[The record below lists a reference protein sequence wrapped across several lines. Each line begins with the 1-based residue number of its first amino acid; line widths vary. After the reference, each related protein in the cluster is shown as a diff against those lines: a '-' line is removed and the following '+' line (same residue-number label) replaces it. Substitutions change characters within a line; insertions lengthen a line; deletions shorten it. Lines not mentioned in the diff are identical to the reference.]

1 MPALMDKPALFLDFD
16 NTVTRGDVLDG
27 VIEQFSANDR
37 WREWEQA
44 WQEGRISTQ
53 ECLLRQMA
61 NLRVTAAELLD
72 FVSLIEIDPHF
83 AQIVEW
89 SGKEQVGLT
98 IVSDNFSLLV
108 QAILRN
114 NGIRGIPVFANE
126 LSFSGDRVEAIFP
139 YRDPSCPRC
148 AHCKAQHISRCGA
161 RPRIFVGDGLSD
173 ICPARCADIVFAK
186 DSLAKYLKQ
195 RGVPFSPFD
204 SLQTVLK
211 FLETLPAPVLPA

>member
-1 MPALMDKPALFLDFD
+1 MDKLALFLDFD
-16 NTVTRGDVLDG
+16 NTITRGDVLDS
-27 VIEQFSANDR
+27 VIEQFSPNDR

-72 FVSLIEIDPHF
+72 FVSIIEIDPHF

-89 SGKEQVGLT
+89 SAKEQVGLT

-114 NGIRGIPVFANE
+114 NGIRGTPVFANE
-126 LSFSGDRVEAIFP
+126 LAFSGDCVEATFP
-139 YRDPSCPRC
+139 YRDPLCPRC
-148 AHCKAQHISRCGA
+148 AHCKAQHLSHCGA

-204 SLQTVLK
+204 SLQPVLK
-211 FLETLPAPVLPA
+211 FLETLPAPAFP